1 MANKDLISDVL
12 AQSPNRRSLLK
23 KIGMAGAAAGAAM
36 ATGGLKLSAD
46 PTSPTPVDIL
56 QFALNLEY
64 LEAEFYTVATS
75 GKTIDM
81 APYNIQISGQGNNL
95 GAATGGHQVNFGNS
109 LVFTGQ
115 IALEIAQ
122 DERDHVTLLRT
133 ALSNAG
139 VTPIGQP
146 PINLNALGIGFGNEL
161 QFLTLARVFEDVGV
175 TAYGGAAQ
183 FPSFTSSPYI
193 GTAARILATEAEHVG
208 SIRLQVARLAVP
220 TTAIDGVDIIPP
232 PSGSAYISADS
243 TTGLTAIRT
252 PGQVLYLVYGN
263 QAGVT
268 QGGFFPMGV
277 NGNLVTSTAH
287 A

>member
-23 KIGMAGAAAGAAM
+23 KIGIAGAAAGAAM

-46 PTSPTPVDIL
+46 PSSPTPIDIL

-81 APYNIQISGQGNNL
+81 APYNIAITGQGNA
-95 GAATGGHQVNFGNS
+95 GAAINGHQVSFGNS

-115 IALEIAQ
+115 VALAIAQ
-122 DERDHVTLLRT
+122 DERDHVTLLRG

-139 VTPIGQP
+139 VTPIAQP
-146 PINLNALGIGFGNEL
+146 PINLNALGLGFGNEL

-183 FPSFTSSPYI
+183 LPSFTSSPYI
-193 GTAARILATEAEHVG
+193 GTAARILATEAEHSG
-208 SIRLQVARLAVP
+208 NIRLQVARLAVP
-220 TTAIDGVDIIPP
+220 TMALDGVDILPP
-232 PSGSAYISADS
+232 PSGSDYISADN

-268 QGGFFPMGV
+268 SGGFFPMGV

>member
-23 KIGMAGAAAGAAM
+23 KIGIASAAAGAAM

-46 PTSPTPVDIL
+46 PSSPTPLDIL

-81 APYNIQISGQGNNL
+81 APYNIAITGQGNA
-95 GAATGGHQVNFGNS
+95 GAATGGHLVSFGNS

-115 IALEIAQ
+115 VALEIAQ
-122 DERDHVTLLRT
+122 DERDHVTLLRS
-133 ALSNAG
+133 AISSVA
-139 VTPIGQP
+139 VPIAQP

-183 FPSFTSSPYI
+183 LTSFTNSPYI

-208 SIRLQVARLAVP
+208 NIRLQVARLAVP
-220 TTAIDGVDIIPP
+220 TMAIDGVDIIPP
-232 PSGSAYISADS
+232 PSGSSYISADS
-243 TTGLTAIRT
+243 TTGLTAVRT

-268 QGGFFPMGV
+268 SGGFFPMGV
-277 NGNLVTSTAH
+277 NGNIVTSTAH

>member
-23 KIGMAGAAAGAAM
+23 KIGIAGAAAGAAM

-46 PTSPTPVDIL
+46 PASPTPVDIL

-64 LEAEFYTVATS
+64 LEAEFYTVATT
-75 GKTIDM
+75 GNTIDM
-81 APYNIQISGQGNNL
+81 PPYNIAITGQGNA
-95 GAATGGHQVNFGNS
+95 GAATGGSRVNFGNS

-115 IALEIAQ
+115 VALEIAQ

-139 VTPIGQP
+139 VVPVAQP
-146 PINLNALGIGFGNEL
+146 PINLNALGIGFANQL

-175 TAYGGAAQ
+175 SAYGGVAQ
-183 FPSFTSSPYI
+183 LASFTSSPYI
-193 GTAARILATEAEHVG
+193 GTAARILATEAEHVAN
-208 SIRLQVARLAVP
+208 IRLQVARLAVP
-220 TTAIDGVDIIPP
+220 TTALDGVDILPP
-232 PSGSAYISADS
+232 PSGSSYISADS

-252 PGQVLYLVYGN
+252 LGQVLYLVYGN

-268 QGGFFPMGV
+268 SGGFFPMGV
-277 NGNLVTSTAH
+277 NGNVVTSTSRA
-287 A
+287 

>member
-12 AQSPNRRSLLK
+12 AHASNRRSLLK
-23 KIGMAGAAAGAAM
+23 KIGMASAAAGATM
-36 ATGGLKLSAD
+36 VTGGLQLSAD
-46 PTSPTPVDIL
+46 PVSPTPVDIL

-75 GKTIDM
+75 GSTIDM
-81 APYNIQISGQGNNL
+81 PPYNIPITGQGNA
-95 GAATGGHQVNFGNS
+95 GAATGGRQVNFGNS

-115 IALEIAQ
+115 VALEIAQ
-122 DERDHVTLLRT
+122 DERDHVVLLRT

-139 VTPIGQP
+139 VTPIAQP
-146 PINLNALGIGFGNEL
+146 PINLNALGMGFANQL
-161 QFLTLARVFEDVGV
+161 QFLTLARAFEDIGV

-183 FPSFTSSPYI
+183 LPSFTSSPYI

-208 SIRLQVARLAVP
+208 NIRLQVARLAVP
-220 TTAIDGVDIIPP
+220 TTALDGVDILPP
-232 PSGSAYISADS
+232 PSGNAYFSADP
-243 TTGLTAIRT
+243 TTGLTAVRT

-268 QGGFFPMGV
+268 AGGFFPAGV
-277 NGNLVTSTAH
+277 NGNIVTSTAH